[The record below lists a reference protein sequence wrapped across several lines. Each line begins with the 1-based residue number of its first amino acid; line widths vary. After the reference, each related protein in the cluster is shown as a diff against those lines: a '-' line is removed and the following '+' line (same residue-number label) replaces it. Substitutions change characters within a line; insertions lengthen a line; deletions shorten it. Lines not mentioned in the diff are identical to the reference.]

1 MGAVCGNEPGVVFG
15 AIVADHAASAKV
27 VPMSAPV
34 VVAVPTIVIEPSKG
48 WRALDLRELWR
59 YRELVYFL
67 AWRDVKVRYK
77 QTALGVAWVLLQPLL
92 AMGIFSI
99 VFGARG
105 LTTNGIPYPLF
116 VVSGLVPWFYF
127 SNATSGASGS
137 IVGNT
142 QLISK
147 VYFPRLAI
155 PLAAVLAN
163 LIDLGVG
170 LALVLVLLIAFG
182 VPLGLQL
189 LAVPALVGLLVL
201 TALGV
206 SVWFAA
212 LDVQYRDVRY
222 AVPFFIQVWL
232 FATPVIYA
240 ASDVPERWRW
250 LLALNPMT
258 GIIEAFRWSLLG
270 SGDPPLA
277 AVGGS
282 ALVVLALIATGLVY
296 FRRMERTFADVI

>member
-1 MGAVCGNEPGVVFG
+1 MTAE
-15 AIVADHAASAKV
+15 AASA
-27 VPMSAPV
+27 PP
-34 VVAVPTIVIEPSKG
+34 PPLVIIEASRG

-59 YRELVYFL
+59 FRELVYFL
-67 AWRDVKVRYK
+67 ALRDVKVRYK

-105 LTTNGIPYPLF
+105 LTTSGVPYPLF

-137 IVGNT
+137 VVGNT

-163 LIDLGVG
+163 LVDLSIG
-170 LALVLVLLIAFG
+170 LLLELVLLLVFG
-182 VPLGLQL
+182 VGWSLNL
-189 LAVPALVGLLVL
+189 LAVPFLVALMVL

-206 SVWFAA
+206 SVWLSA

-232 FATPVIYA
+232 FATPVIYST
-240 ASDVPERWRW
+240 SDVPSIWRPI
-250 LLALNPMT
+250 LALNPMT
-258 GIIEAFRWSLLG
+258 GVIEAFRWALLG
-270 SGDPPLA
+270 TGEAPLA
-277 AVGGS
+277 GLGGS
-282 ALVVLALIATGLVY
+282 VLIVLVLLTTGLLY

>member
-1 MGAVCGNEPGVVFG
+1 
-15 AIVADHAASAKV
+15 
-27 VPMSAPV
+27 MSATAAAAAAAPPV
-34 VVAVPTIVIEPSKG
+34 SVIEPSGG
-48 WRALDLRELWR
+48 WRALDFRELWR
-59 YRELVYFL
+59 FRELVFFL
-67 AWRDVKVRYK
+67 AQRDVKVRYK

-105 LTTNGIPYPLF
+105 LSTDGVPYPLF

-127 SNATSGASGS
+127 ANATSGASGS

-163 LIDLGVG
+163 LVDFSVG
-170 LALVLVLLIAFG
+170 LLLAIVLVVAFG
-182 VPLGLQL
+182 VPLSLSL
-189 LAVPALVGLLVL
+189 LALPLLMVL
-201 TALGV
+201 TVLAALAIGV
-206 SVWFAA
+206 WLAA

-232 FATPVIYA
+232 FATPVIYGTA
-240 ASDVPERWRW
+240 DVPERWRP

-258 GIIEAFRWSLLG
+258 GIIEGFRWSLLG
-270 SGDPPLA
+270 RGDPPLQA
-277 AVGGS
+277 LGG
-282 ALVVLALIATGLVY
+282 ALVLILALLGTALLY
-296 FRRMERTFADVI
+296 FRRME

>member
-1 MGAVCGNEPGVVFG
+1 MASE
-15 AIVADHAASAKV
+15 AASA
-27 VPMSAPV
+27 PP
-34 VVAVPTIVIEPSKG
+34 IVLIQPSRG

-59 YRELVYFL
+59 FRELVYFL
-67 AWRDVKVRYK
+67 ALRDIKVRYK

-99 VFGARG
+99 VFGQRG
-105 LTTNGIPYPLF
+105 LAANGLPYPLF

-127 SNATSGASGS
+127 ANATSGASGS

-163 LIDLGVG
+163 LVDLSIG
-170 LALVLVLLIAFG
+170 LLLELVLLVFFG
-182 VPLGLQL
+182 VGFGWQL
-189 LAVPALVGLLVL
+189 LAVPFLVALIVL

-206 SVWFAA
+206 SVWLSA

-222 AVPFFIQVWL
+222 AVPFFVQVWL
-232 FATPVIYA
+232 FATPVIY
-240 ASDVPERWRW
+240 SSGDVPDRWRP

-258 GIIEAFRWSLLG
+258 GVIEAFRWSLLG
-270 SGDPPLA
+270 VGDPPLS
-277 AVGGS
+277 GLLGS
-282 ALVVLALIATGLVY
+282 VVIVAILLSTGLLY

>member
-1 MGAVCGNEPGVVFG
+1 
-15 AIVADHAASAKV
+15 
-27 VPMSAPV
+27 
-34 VVAVPTIVIEPSKG
+34 VVAVASNAPPVVYIEPSHG

-59 YRELVYFL
+59 FRELVYFL
-67 AWRDVKVRYK
+67 ALRDVKVRYK

-99 VFGARG
+99 VFGQRG

-116 VVSGLVPWFYF
+116 VVSALVPWFYF

-137 IVGNT
+137 VVGNT

-163 LIDLGVG
+163 LVDLSIG
-170 LALVLVLLIAFG
+170 LGLELVLLVVFG
-182 VPLGLQL
+182 VGFTWSL
-189 LAVPALVGLLVL
+189 LAVPLLIVLVVL

-206 SVWFAA
+206 SVWLSA

-222 AVPFFIQVWL
+222 AVPFFMQVWL
-232 FATPVIYA
+232 FATPVIYGA
-240 ASDVPERWRW
+240 GDVPERWRP
-250 LLALNPMT
+250 LLTLNPMT
-258 GIIEAFRWSLLG
+258 GVIEAFRWALLG
-270 SGDPPLA
+270 SGDAPVPGLIA
-277 AVGGS
+277 S
-282 ALVVLALIATGLVY
+282 TLVVVALLTTGLLY

>member
-1 MGAVCGNEPGVVFG
+1 MTSGVVG
-15 AIVADHAASAKV
+15 
-27 VPMSAPV
+27 SAPPV
-34 VVAVPTIVIEPSKG
+34 IVIQPSRG

-59 YRELVYFL
+59 FRELVYFL
-67 AWRDVKVRYK
+67 ALRDVKVRYK

-99 VFGARG
+99 VFGSRG
-105 LTTNGIPYPLF
+105 LTTNGVAYPLF

-137 IVGNT
+137 VVGNT

-163 LIDLGVG
+163 LVDLSIGLGLELVLLVAFGVG
-170 LALVLVLLIAFG
+170 LGWPLLALPLLVLL
-182 VPLGLQL
+182 V
-189 LAVPALVGLLVL
+189 VM

-206 SVWFAA
+206 SVWLAA

-232 FATPVIYA
+232 FATPVIYSA
-240 ASDVPERWRW
+240 GDVPERWRP
-250 LLALNPMT
+250 LLALNPMS
-258 GIIEAFRWSLLG
+258 GVIEGFRWALLG
-270 SGDPPLA
+270 KGDPPLA
-277 AVGGS
+277 ALAGS
-282 ALVVLALIATGLVY
+282 VAIVAVLLASGLLY

>member
-1 MGAVCGNEPGVVFG
+1 VSAIASSVQSLQPGAPAVV
-15 AIVADHAASAKV
+15 
-27 VPMSAPV
+27 
-34 VVAVPTIVIEPSKG
+34 VIEPSSG

-59 YRELVYFL
+59 FRELVYFL
-67 AWRDVKVRYK
+67 ALRDVKVRYK

-99 VFGARG
+99 VFGSRG
-105 LTTNGIPYPLF
+105 LATDGVPYPLF

-155 PLAAVLAN
+155 PLAAVLGN
-163 LIDLGVG
+163 LVDLSIG
-170 LALVLVLLIAFG
+170 LILELILLVAFG

-189 LAVPALVGLLVL
+189 LALPILVALSVL

-206 SVWFAA
+206 SVWLSA

-222 AVPFFIQVWL
+222 AVPFLVQVWL

-240 ASDVPERWRW
+240 AADVPGRWRP
-250 LLALNPMT
+250 LIALNPMT
-258 GIIEAFRWSLLG
+258 GVIEGFRWALLG
-270 SGDPPLA
+270 TGDPPLA
-277 AVGGS
+277 GLGITTLMVV
-282 ALVVLALIATGLVY
+282 ALLGTGLLY

>member
-1 MGAVCGNEPGVVFG
+1 VPRGEFT
-15 AIVADHAASAKV
+15 SWAKV
-27 VPMSAPV
+27 VPVVSEVAGPV
-34 VVAVPTIVIEPSKG
+34 QTTVIQPSGG

-59 YRELVYFL
+59 FRELVFFL
-67 AWRDVKVRYK
+67 AQRDVKVRYK
-77 QTALGVAWVLLQPLL
+77 QTALGIAWVLLQPLL

-99 VFGARG
+99 VFSQRG
-105 LTTNGIPYPLF
+105 LTTGGVPYPLF

-163 LIDLGVG
+163 LVDLGIGLLLELVLLVGFGVG
-170 LALVLVLLIAFG
+170 LSW
-182 VPLGLQL
+182 QL
-189 LAVPALVGLLVL
+189 LAIPVLVGLMVL

-206 SVWFAA
+206 SVWLSA

-222 AVPFFIQVWL
+222 AVPFLIQVWL
-232 FATPVIYA
+232 FATPVIY
-240 ASDVPERWRW
+240 STGDVPERWRPV
-250 LLALNPMT
+250 LALNPMT
-258 GIIEAFRWSLLG
+258 GVIEAFRWALLG
-270 SGDPPLA
+270 TGDLPLGGL
-277 AVGGS
+277 AVS
-282 ALVVLALIATGLVY
+282 TALVLLLLGTGLLY

>member
-1 MGAVCGNEPGVVFG
+1 MT
-15 AIVADHAASAKV
+15 ADAASA
-27 VPMSAPV
+27 APPIV
-34 VVAVPTIVIEPSKG
+34 VIEASRG
-48 WRALDLRELWR
+48 WRALDLRELLR

-67 AWRDVKVRYK
+67 ALRDVKVRYK

-99 VFGARG
+99 VFGQRG
-105 LTTNGIPYPLF
+105 LSTGGVPYPLF

-137 IVGNT
+137 VVGNT

-163 LIDLGVG
+163 LVDLSIG
-170 LALVLVLLIAFG
+170 LLLELVLLLAFG
-182 VPLGLQL
+182 IGWSWQL
-189 LAVPALVGLLVL
+189 LAVPVLVVCMVL
-201 TALGV
+201 TALAV
-206 SVWFAA
+206 SVWLSA

-222 AVPFFIQVWL
+222 AVPFVVQVWL

-240 ASDVPERWRW
+240 TGDVPDRWRT
-250 LLALNPMT
+250 LLSLNPMT
-258 GIIEAFRWSLLG
+258 GIIEAFRWAFLG
-270 SGDPPLA
+270 TGDFPVTALS
-277 AVGGS
+277 VS
-282 ALVVLALIATGLVY
+282 MALVLVLLCSGLLY